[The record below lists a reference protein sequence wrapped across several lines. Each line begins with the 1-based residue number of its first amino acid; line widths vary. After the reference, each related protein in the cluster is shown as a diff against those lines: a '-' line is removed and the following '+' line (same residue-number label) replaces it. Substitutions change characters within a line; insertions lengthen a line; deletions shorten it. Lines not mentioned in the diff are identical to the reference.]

1 MKTIFLIPS
10 DLAFLLDESPWGF
23 YQKYNL
29 GIKRPPVILP
39 KIFTLIDVLT
49 KASYL
54 NTNLHDIDKSL
65 PDAILTDAD
74 EWVKSKPI
82 SNPDYPDIEVIIRG
96 KIDGII
102 KYPDGTSAVI
112 DFKTCEISEKVLQKY
127 IRQLSS
133 YSYAITNPF
142 SSSDFTLKLR
152 NEVGL
157 FVFEPD
163 KFSIDYNS
171 RAGLKGKF
179 KYINYDIDLES
190 FENYVK
196 NQIIPLIAG
205 KEPAPTDS
213 DSCWVYLKQF
223 GFEYEE
229 DL

>member
-1 MKTIFLIPS
+1 MKTIFLSPS

-29 GIKRPPVILP
+29 GIKRPPIILP

-54 NTNLHDIDKSL
+54 DKNLNDIDKSL
-65 PDAILTDAD
+65 PNAILSDAD

-82 SNPDYPDIEVIIRG
+82 SNPEYPEIEVIIRG
-96 KIDGII
+96 KIDGIL
-102 KYPDGTSAVI
+102 KYADDTNAVI

-133 YSYAITNPF
+133 YSYAMTHPF
-142 SSSDFTLKLR
+142 SSSDFSLKLR

-190 FENYVK
+190 FENYVI
-196 NQIIPLIAG
+196 NEIIPLIAG
-205 KEPAPTDS
+205 KEPAPTEK

>member
-1 MKTIFLIPS
+1 MKTIFLSPS
-10 DLAFLLDESPWGF
+10 DLAFLLDESAWGF

-29 GIKRPPVILP
+29 GIKRPPIILP

-54 NTNLHDIDKSL
+54 DKNLNDIDKSL

-74 EWVKSKPI
+74 KWVKSKPI
-82 SNPDYPDIEVIIRG
+82 SNPNYPELEVIVRG
-96 KIDGII
+96 KIDGIL
-102 KYPDGTSAVI
+102 KYADDTNAVI

-133 YSYAITNPF
+133 YSYAMTYPF
-142 SSSDFTLKLR
+142 SDTDFSLKLR

-179 KYINYDIDLES
+179 KYINYEINLDD
-190 FENYVK
+190 FENYIK
-196 NQIIPLIAG
+196 NEVIPLIAG
-205 KEPAPTDS
+205 KEPAPTDA

-223 GFEYEE
+223 GFEYEQ
-229 DL
+229 D

>member
-1 MKTIFLIPS
+1 MKTIFLSPS
-10 DLAFLLDESPWGF
+10 DLAFLYDESPWGF

-54 NTNLHDIDKSL
+54 NKNLNQIDKSL
-65 PDAILTDAD
+65 PDAVLVDAD

-82 SNPDYPDIEVIIRG
+82 VNPDFPDFEVVIRG
-96 KIDGII
+96 KIDGILR
-102 KYPDGTSAVI
+102 YDDETNAVI
-112 DFKTCEISEKVLQKY
+112 DFKTCEISEKVLSKY

-133 YSYAITNPF
+133 YSYAITNPM
-142 SSSDFTLKLR
+142 SSSDLTMKLR
-152 NEVGL
+152 NYVGL

-163 KFSIDYNS
+163 KFYIDEFA
-171 RAGLKGKF
+171 RASLKGKF
-179 KYINYDIDLES
+179 KYISYDINLDD
-190 FENYVK
+190 FENFIRNEV
-196 NQIIPLIAG
+196 IPLIAG
-205 KEPAPTDS
+205 KEPPPTDA

-229 DL
+229 E

>member
-1 MKTIFLIPS
+1 MKTIFLSPS
-10 DLAFLLDESPWGF
+10 DLAFLYDESPWGF

-54 NTNLHDIDKSL
+54 NKNLNQIDKSL
-65 PDAILTDAD
+65 PDAVLVDAD

-82 SNPDYPDIEVIIRG
+82 VNPDFPDFEVVIRG
-96 KIDGII
+96 KIDGILR
-102 KYPDGTSAVI
+102 YDDETNTVI
-112 DFKTCEISEKVLQKY
+112 DFKTCEISEKVLSKY

-133 YSYAITNPF
+133 YSYAITNPM
-142 SSSDFTLKLR
+142 SSSDLTMKLR
-152 NEVGL
+152 NNVGL

-163 KFSIDYNS
+163 KFYIDEFA
-171 RAGLKGKF
+171 RASLKGKF
-179 KYINYDIDLES
+179 KYISYDINLDD
-190 FENYVK
+190 FENFIRNEV
-196 NQIIPLIAG
+196 IPLIAG
-205 KEPAPTDS
+205 KEPPPTDA

-229 DL
+229 E

>member
-1 MKTIFLIPS
+1 MKTIFLSPS

-29 GIKRPPVILP
+29 GIKRPPIILP

-54 NTNLHDIDKSL
+54 GKNLNDIDKSL

-82 SNPDYPDIEVIIRG
+82 SNPDYPEIEVIVRG

-102 KYPDGTSAVI
+102 KYDDGTSTVI

-157 FVFEPD
+157 
-163 KFSIDYNS
+163 SLINS
-171 RAGLKGKF
+171 VST
-179 KYINYDIDLES
+179 IMLE
-190 FENYVK
+190 
-196 NQIIPLIAG
+196 L
-205 KEPAPTDS
+205 D
-213 DSCWVYLKQF
+213 
-223 GFEYEE
+223 
-229 DL
+229 

>member
-1 MKTIFLIPS
+1 MKTVFLSPS

-29 GIKRPPVILP
+29 GIKRPPIILP

-54 NTNLHDIDKSL
+54 GKNLNDIDKSL

-82 SNPDYPDIEVIIRG
+82 SNPDYPEIEVIVRG

-102 KYPDGTSAVI
+102 KYADGTSAVI

-133 YSYAITNPF
+133 YSYAITHPF
-142 SSSDFTLKLR
+142 SNSDFSLKLR
-152 NEVGL
+152 NQVGL

-171 RAGLKGKF
+171 RAGLKGQF
-179 KYINYDIDLES
+179 KYISYDIDLES

-196 NQIIPLIAG
+196 NEIIPLIAG
-205 KEPAPTDS
+205 KEPPPTDT
-213 DSCWVYLKQF
+213 DPCWVYLKQF

-229 DL
+229 E

>member
-1 MKTIFLIPS
+1 MKTIFLSPS

-54 NTNLHDIDKSL
+54 DKNLNDIDKSL
-65 PDAILTDAD
+65 PDAILADAD

-82 SNPDYPDIEVIIRG
+82 SNPDFPDVEVIIRG
-96 KIDGII
+96 KIDGILR
-102 KYPDGTSAVI
+102 YADGTSSVI
-112 DFKTCEISEKVLQKY
+112 DFKTCEISEKVLSKY

-142 SSSDFTLKLR
+142 SNSEFSIKLR

-163 KFSIDYNS
+163 KFYIDYNS
-171 RAGLKGKF
+171 KAGLKGQF
-179 KYINYDIDLES
+179 KYINYDIDLEF

-196 NQIIPLIAG
+196 TEIIPLIAG
-205 KEPAPTDS
+205 KEPPPSDS
-213 DSCWVYLKQF
+213 DPCWVYLKQF

-229 DL
+229 D

>member
-1 MKTIFLIPS
+1 MKTIFLSPS

-29 GIKRPPVILP
+29 GIKRPPIILP

-54 NTNLHDIDKSL
+54 GKNLNDIDKSL

-82 SNPDYPDIEVIIRG
+82 SNPDYPEIEVIVRG

-102 KYPDGTSAVI
+102 KYDDGTSTVI

-163 KFSIDYNS
+163 KFSIDYNA
-171 RAGLKGKF
+171 RAGLKGNF
-179 KYINYDIDLES
+179 KYINYDIDLDA

-196 NQIIPLIAG
+196 TEIIPLIAG
-205 KEPAPTDS
+205 KEPPPTES

-229 DL
+229 E

>member
-1 MKTIFLIPS
+1 MKTIFLSPS

-54 NTNLHDIDKSL
+54 DTNLSDIDKSL
-65 PDAILTDAD
+65 PNATLVEAD
-74 EWVKSKPI
+74 KWVKSRPI
-82 SNPDYPDIEVIIRG
+82 TNPNFPDIEIIIRG
-96 KIDGII
+96 KIDGILR
-102 KYPDGTSAVI
+102 YDDGTNSVI
-112 DFKTCEISEKVLQKY
+112 DFKTCEISEKVLAKY
-127 IRQLSS
+127 VRQLSS
-133 YSYAITNPF
+133 YSFAITNPF
-142 SSSDFTLKLR
+142 SNADLSMKLR

-163 KFSIDYNS
+163 KFYIDYNS

-179 KYINYDIDLES
+179 KYINYEIDLDD
-190 FENYVK
+190 FEQYIK
-196 NQIIPLIAG
+196 NEVIPLIAG
-205 KEPAPTDS
+205 KEPAPTDT

-229 DL
+229 D